1 MTPIV
6 WALSLGFVVVGQSSL
21 PSQPGP
27 RKPNPLA
34 PSLPLLTDKEEAFLD
49 GVIDRFIQFDTGR
62 LAGAEGKKA
71 VADFQKLGPEAIPAL
86 IRGLNR
92 AAKIEASCPAV
103 TIARK
108 LAGLLKSSQD
118 VELLEFA
125 RENIGAGVTESRHK
139 AVLNDLRVTC
149 MFRKR
154 ALGSGTRVL
163 KTVAVPAYL
172 QELTPPRLVFTES
185 NLEPGPRR
193 DRLLQEMD
201 KRPPGDFLADLGA
214 VAADASNTKL
224 QKWARDLLEDYF
236 ARREADDLKKG
247 LGQGPAEVRAAAAR
261 AVARKQLH
269 LERELIEL
277 LGDVS
282 GDLRQT
288 ARQALA
294 RLNPG
299 VDFGPQPEDEPAE
312 RARAVARWRD
322 WLNKQG
328 DR

>member
-1 MTPIV
+1 VTPIV
-6 WALSLGFVVVGQSSL
+6 WALSLVFMTVGQSSL
-21 PSQPGP
+21 PSEPGP
-27 RKPNPLA
+27 RRPNPLA
-34 PSLPLLTDKEEAFLD
+34 PSLPLLTEKEEAFLD
-49 GVIDRFIQFDTGR
+49 GIIDRFIQFDTGR

-92 AAKIEASCPAV
+92 AARIEASCPAV

-154 ALGSGTRVL
+154 AVGSGTRVL
-163 KTVAVPAYL
+163 KTMALPAYL
-172 QELTPPRLVFTES
+172 EAVTPPRLVFQES
-185 NLEPGPRR
+185 NLEPGPQR

-201 KRPPGDFLADLGA
+201 KRPPGDFLADLGS
-214 VAADASNTKL
+214 VAADASNAKL

-236 ARREADDLKKG
+236 SRREADDLKQSLRKG
-247 LGQGPAEVRAAAAR
+247 SVEVRAAATR

-277 LGDVS
+277 LADVS
-282 GDLRQT
+282 ADMRQT
-288 ARQALA
+288 ARQALV

-312 RARAVARWRD
+312 RARAVGKWRD
-322 WLNKQG
+322 WLGRQS